1 MLRVGRCTRGGVTR
15 SPIRANTVSTSAAS
29 DRLLQGEDVV
39 EVVVVA

>member
-1 MLRVGRCTRGGVTR
+1 MLAVGRCTRGVVTR
-15 SPIRANTVSTSAAS
+15 SPIRANTVSTARAR